1 LDFAIIAIVALDA
14 GLAGLSAIIFAIH
27 LARREPKDETGTP
40 EMIEISQA
48 IKIGARTYL
57 NRQFLMVAVFGVV
70 LVIFLNYALGLSAAL
85 TFAVG
90 AVLSGLS
97 AYIGVIV
104 AVNANIRTAVGAQ
117 MGINE
122 AFATATRNGTIVG
135 MSLAGLALL
144 GVSTLYLIFRDAIFL
159 LGLGFGASLICLFAR
174 VGGGIYT
181 KGADMGADLVGKV
194 EVGIPEDDPRN
205 PAVIADQVG
214 DNVGD
219 IAGTGSDVF
228 QSYVMALVAAMILG
242 ETAFGQE
249 GIAYPLAVAAAG
261 IVCSLAA
268 FLFTR
273 SRRSNV
279 RGRIYSALYVALV
292 LVSTV
297 AALSSYVLFGGLNQF
312 YATLIGLV
320 AVALLTW
327 ITLYYTS
334 PSRWPVREIAAV
346 SITGP
351 ATTIIFGLA
360 RSFESTV
367 LPIIVSGTAVFFA
380 FYFSGLYGISML
392 AVGFLSVAGTL
403 TAMSSYGP
411 IVDNAKGIIEFAG
424 LSGEPLRVM
433 DTLDA
438 VGNSTKAV
446 CKVYA
451 IQTSAFAQVALF
463 TAFVTATGLSTID
476 LTRAPVI
483 TGLIIGGMLSFLI
496 VSQILKAV
504 GKSTYRMI
512 EEVRRQ
518 FAQIRGLKEGKAKPD
533 YAKCVD
539 ISTRGALK
547 GMFVPAALTIVAP
560 LAVGYSFGVEAVGG
574 LLAGNLVTTLPLAL
588 MMVQGGASWDNA
600 KKYVEAGNMGG
611 PGTPLHAATV
621 VGDTVGDPLKD
632 AAGASLDVLMNLI
645 GTISILFASSF
656 MAYALLA

>member
-1 LDFAIIAIVALDA
+1 LDFAIIAIVALVA

-547 GMFVPAALTIVAP
+547 GMFIPAALTIIVP
-560 LAVGYSFGVEAVGG
+560 LTVGYIFGVEAVGG